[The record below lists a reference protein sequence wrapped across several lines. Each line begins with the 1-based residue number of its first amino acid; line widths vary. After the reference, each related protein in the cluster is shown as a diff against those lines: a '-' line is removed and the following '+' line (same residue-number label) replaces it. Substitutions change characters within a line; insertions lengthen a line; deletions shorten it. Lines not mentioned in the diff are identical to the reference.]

1 MSCAARSRT
10 KLGRTS
16 GVLLAAG
23 LLLGGRPGRA
33 ELTDAPREVV
43 HVSYRAPAACGD
55 PSAFL
60 TRVTARTARFQVDEQ
75 AAEARLFAV
84 VIRERGRRYEGELS
98 VQSPGLPPEVRRLS
112 GRECPALL
120 DALALMM
127 ALAIDP
133 LAQGPVAAAPVA
145 TSSAPAV
152 PAAAPLAAAD
162 ALAAGPRLAA
172 PRRVAWSGGALG
184 SALPRLAPTWLLGV
198 RGSLEVAAPT
208 PGIAPALRI
217 AAGYARS
224 FVAHTADGDASFRL
238 VSGSLEMCAI
248 GLPQASLGL
257 AVCADFQAGQ
267 LLASGSRAPAA
278 RRAGR
283 LWLAAGPSS
292 ALRLRLERALWL
304 ELGGALWAPLTRDRF
319 GFGDA
324 EFHRVPW
331 LSPELFLGLR
341 GAITSAVW

>member
-1 MSCAARSRT
+1 MSCAARSKT

-23 LLLGGRPGRA
+23 LLLGGRAGRA
-33 ELTDAPREVV
+33 EHTEAPREVV
-43 HVSYRAPAACGD
+43 HISYRAPAACGD
-55 PSAFL
+55 QSAFL
-60 TRVTARTARFQVDEQ
+60 ARVAARTSRFQVDEQ
-75 AAEARLFAV
+75 LADARLFAV
-84 VIRERGRRYEGELS
+84 VIREQSRRYEGELS
-98 VQSPGLPPEVRRLS
+98 VQSQGLAPEVRRLS
-112 GRECPALL
+112 DRDCPALL
-120 DALALMM
+120 EALALMM

-133 LAQGPVAAAPVA
+133 LAQGPAAAP
-145 TSSAPAV
+145 SAPTT
-152 PAAAPLAAAD
+152 PAAAPPVAAD
-162 ALAAGPRLAA
+162 ADLAARPRVAA
-172 PRRVAWSGGALG
+172 RRRAAWSGGALG
-184 SALPRLAPTWLLGV
+184 SALPSLAPTWLLGV

-224 FVAHTADGDASFRL
+224 FLAHTADGDASFRL
-238 VSGSLEMCAI
+238 VSGSIEMCAV
-248 GLPQASLGL
+248 GMPQASLGL

-283 LWLAAGPSS
+283 LWLAAGPGS

-304 ELGGALWAPLTRDRF
+304 ELGGTLWAPLTRDRF